1 MGTTATVHQPTM
13 RTYVAVWI
21 ALLAIV
27 AVEVALTMAHWPTAR
42 LLAALLTLAMIEAGI
57 GLLYFM
63 HLRYERAIVFWCVVP
78 AVVFALLLLD
88 HIWPDANRMLHM
100 RLLP

>member
-1 MGTTATVHQPTM
+1 MGTTATAHQPTM

-27 AVEVALTMAHWPTAR
+27 VVEVALTMAHWPTPR
-42 LLAALLTLAMIEAGI
+42 LFAALLALALIEAGI

-63 HLRYERAIVFWCVVP
+63 HLRFERAILFWCVVP
-78 AVVFALLLLD
+78 TVVFALLLMD
-88 HIWPDANRMLHM
+88 HIWPDAYRMLHM